1 MADPGSLGTHH
12 AVSSLIA
19 LLERLAPRA

>member
-12 AVSSLIA
+12 AVSSFIA